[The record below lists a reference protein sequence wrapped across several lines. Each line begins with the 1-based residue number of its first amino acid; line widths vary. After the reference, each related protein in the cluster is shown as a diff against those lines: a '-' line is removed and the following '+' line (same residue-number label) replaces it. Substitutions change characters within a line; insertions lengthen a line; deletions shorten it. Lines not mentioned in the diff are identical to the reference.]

1 MKQVMDHSITP
12 GFLLRF
18 TLPSIVMMIVL
29 AMYSVVDGTIVSRVI
44 GTEGF
49 SAINMVYPISG
60 VVVALGTMFGTG
72 TTAIVSRKLG
82 EGDRDGASQIFSFV
96 LAVTAVIGVIFA
108 AAALLC
114 LRPLVFLLGANEALC
129 LL

>member
-72 TTAIVSRKLG
+72 Q
-82 EGDRDGASQIFSFV
+82 D
-96 LAVTAVIGVIFA
+96 
-108 AAALLC
+108 
-114 LRPLVFLLGANEALC
+114 P
-129 LL
+129 